1 MRHIRNTVRSAFE
14 KGGYDIRR
22 RRPPT
27 WGEDAF
33 HDQVRLLAV
42 APVHTILDVGAH
54 VGDTAQAYRARF
66 PGAAIHALEP
76 FPQSYHQLTKR
87 FADDAR
93 VSAHHLAVA
102 DRPGR
107 QRLYVNAIEVTN
119 SLLPLIPSSAAIARA
134 SSEHL
139 DETIDVDVVTLDAFC
154 ESHQVRAVD
163 LLKMDIQGAELLALR
178 GGAGLL
184 QRRAV
189 RLVYL
194 EVSFQSLYRGQ
205 AFFTDIHSYL
215 TSSGYVLFGLYN
227 LMYSEHGLG
236 WCDAIFVPTS

>member
-1 MRHIRNTVRSAFE
+1 MRHVRNAVRTALE
-14 KGGYDIRR
+14 KVGYDIRR
-22 RRPPT
+22 RRPPI
-27 WGEDAF
+27 WGEEAF
-33 HDQVRLLAV
+33 HDQVQLLAV

-66 PGAAIHALEP
+66 PGAAIHASEP
-76 FPQSYHQLTKR
+76 SPQSYQQLMKR

-93 VSAHHLAVA
+93 VSAHRLAVA
-102 DRPGR
+102 DRPGQ
-107 QRLYVNAIEVTN
+107 QRLHVNAVDVTN
-119 SLLPLIPSSAAIARA
+119 SLLPLIPSSAGIARA

-178 GGAGLL
+178 GAAGLL

-189 RLVYL
+189 RVIYL
-194 EVSFQSLYRGQ
+194 EVLFQSLYRDQ
-205 AFFTDIHSYL
+205 AFFTDVHSHL
-215 TSSGYVLFGLYN
+215 ASSGYALFGLYN

-236 WCDAIFVPTS
+236 WCDAIFVPNP